1 MKLLKKVLPFLLTVC
16 CVLSFAGCGNT
27 EDAVSDQAPAPALQI
42 SSLLTRE
49 EVYTA
54 TGFSVGEP
62 MDFADGGVNYY
73 SPDGNSSVYIGC
85 REVTSDGFDALTAN
99 FTNNGMTLTEAP
111 ALGEKALWCEE
122 ALELLVYAD
131 GYALDLV
138 VEYGSSRPNDS
149 LLAARHLAALLL
161 EDL

>member
-1 MKLLKKVLPFLLTVC
+1 MKLLKRMLPYLLTVC
-16 CVLSFAGCGNT
+16 CVLSFVGCGET
-27 EDAVSDQAPAPALQI
+27 ADTLPSEEPAPVLQL
-42 SSLLTRE
+42 SSLLTTE

-54 TGFSVGEP
+54 TGFRVGEP
-62 MDFADGGVNYY
+62 VDYADGGVHFY
-73 SPDGNSSVYIGC
+73 SADGSCSVYIGC
-85 REVTSDGFDALTAN
+85 QEITADGFDNLTAN
-99 FTNNGMTLTEAP
+99 FTNNGMELTDAP

-131 GYALDLV
+131 GYALDVV
-138 VEYGSSRPNDS
+138 VEYGTSRPNDS